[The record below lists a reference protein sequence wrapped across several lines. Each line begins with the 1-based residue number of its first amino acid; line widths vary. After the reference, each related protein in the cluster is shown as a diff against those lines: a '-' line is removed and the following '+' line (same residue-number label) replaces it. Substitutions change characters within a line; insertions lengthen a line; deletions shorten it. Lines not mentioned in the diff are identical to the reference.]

1 MLSCAKRAVPISTVV
16 LCIQVVVVVDAGA
29 INTVLGGA
37 ESLSK
42 VLELVS
48 DQLLS
53 QRPGHPTLFSSAT
66 KSPWWKLVR
75 KGTAP
80 AFVNKNIR
88 WVCGAAVTFCTHV
101 RSLHGCHEGMW
112 PLPKG
117 GHGAIRRYQSAEL
130 MRRHGMGDVV
140 KIMDRVCEQLSL
152 LGGEEALDVN
162 NVTLRISMDVTG
174 IVGFNKDFKTT
185 EDFHD
190 IKTDATIENL
200 KAGEVCS
207 EYAISTVRTG
217 SCNVQHCQRICSCA
231 PASIICNKYFRVG

>member
-1 MLSCAKRAVPISTVV
+1 MPNKLAQAPETYASNLPKLSSNSCTRRVLPISTVV
-16 LCIQVVVVVDAGA
+16 LCSQVVVVVDAGA
-29 INTVLGGA
+29 INTVLGGS

-42 VLELVS
+42 VLELAS

-88 WVCGAAVTFCTHV
+88 WVCAAAVTLCTYV
-101 RSLHGCHEGMW
+101 KSLDGCYEGMR

-117 GHGAIRRYQSAEL
+117 GHGASRRCQKAAL
-130 MRRHGMGDVV
+130 MRRHGMADVV
-140 KIMDRVCEQLSL
+140 KIMNRVCEQLSL
-152 LGGEEALDVN
+152 LGEEEALDVN

-200 KAGEVCS
+200 KAGEACS
-207 EYAISTVRTG
+207 E
-217 SCNVQHCQRICSCA
+217 H
-231 PASIICNKYFRVG
+231 